1 MPLLWIAS
9 FPRSG
14 SALTRTILWQCFGLH
29 VSQSGPNREDKPDAR
44 DKTDSLSAFMGP
56 RRFDPGTPLE
66 AMVAAAEACA
76 ELVAIKTHALPHR
89 LPRPG
94 APALVIVRD
103 GRPVMTSYARFR
115 TEVGGVETGVRAVI
129 RGEPRDW
136 SEHVNAWLD
145 HDAPKLLLRY
155 EDLRIA
161 RQEALDAI
169 AAFLGR
175 PQTGA
180 FTATVEELRAIRPT
194 HVRIASNEPGI
205 AEVEADHAG
214 AFWRRHGATM
224 ERLGYDR

>member
-1 MPLLWIAS
+1 MLLWVAS

-29 VSQSGPNREDKPDAR
+29 VSQSGPVREDKPEMQDR
-44 DKTDSLSAFMGP
+44 GGELSGFMGP
-56 RRFDPGTPLE
+56 RRFEPGTPLE
-66 AMVAAAEACA
+66 AMVAEAEQGD
-76 ELVAIKTHALPHR
+76 ELVAIKTHALPDK
-89 LPRPG
+89 LPRPD
-94 APALVIVRD
+94 ARSLVIVRD

-115 TEVGGVETGVRAVI
+115 REVSGVETGVRAVI
-129 RGEPRDW
+129 RGVPRDW

-161 RQEALDAI
+161 RQDTLDAI

-175 PQTGA
+175 PQTGP

-194 HVRIASNEPGI
+194 HVRIAANEPGI
-205 AEVEADHAG
+205 AEIEERHAG
-214 AFWRRHGATM
+214 PFWNRHGATM
-224 ERLGYDR
+224 RRLGYAR

>member
-1 MPLLWIAS
+1 MLLWVAS

-29 VSQSGPNREDKPDAR
+29 VSQGGPNREDTPA
-44 DKTDSLSAFMGP
+44 SPEGGGLSDFMGP
-56 RRFDPGTPLE
+56 RRFEPGTSLDS
-66 AMVAAAEACA
+66 MVAEAVA
-76 ELVAIKTHALPHR
+76 SDELVAIKTHALPGK
-89 LPRPG
+89 LPRAE

-115 TEVGGVETGVRAVI
+115 SEVSGAATGVRAVI

-145 HDAPKLLLRY
+145 HPATKLLLRY
-155 EDLRIA
+155 EDLRVA
-161 RQEALDAI
+161 RQDTLDAI
-169 AAFLGR
+169 AAFIGR

-194 HVRIASNEPGI
+194 HVRIAANEPGI
-205 AEVEADHAG
+205 AEIEEKHARP
-214 AFWRRHGATM
+214 FWKRHGATM
-224 ERLGYDR
+224 RRLGYAR